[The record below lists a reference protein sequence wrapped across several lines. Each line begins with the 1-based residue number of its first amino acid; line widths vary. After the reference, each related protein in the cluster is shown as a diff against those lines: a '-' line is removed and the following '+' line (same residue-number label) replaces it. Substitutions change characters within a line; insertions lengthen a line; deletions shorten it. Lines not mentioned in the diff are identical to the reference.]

1 VQFDQLD
8 AVAEGVLDMTPVA
21 SFDELVGGDF
31 ITGLHCFRDHGHE
44 VINDKGRMRLPRRNE
59 VFLHAQMDLQMSAFK
74 SAAATRASCGGFT
87 FSSRPRMPR

>member
-1 VQFDQLD
+1 VRFDQLD

-21 SFDELVGGDF
+21 SFDGLVGGDF

-59 VFLHAQMDLQMSAFK
+59 VFLHAPDGPANVRFPPR
-74 SAAATRASCGGFT
+74 AASCGGFT
-87 FSSRPRMPR
+87 FSLRPRMPR